1 MRLEDGTLG
10 IEANVKEFNIS
21 PSVINCE
28 LSARWIL
35 LANSLNKELMH
46 FAQLNLKG
54 LRS

>member
-1 MRLEDGTLG
+1 MKKDPDYNSTDSAVVG
-10 IEANVKEFNIS
+10 
-21 PSVINCE
+21 E

-46 FAQLNLKG
+46 FAQLNLKD